1 MSETGSQVSWDDFS
15 DSRCVSPALSC
26 DFDISDTSW
35 ADSAVSPDLEIMT
48 SPEPPSNASIWARF
62 NSGLSRFTQDLGKTP
77 AVAPSSAI
85 PSVHVNPL
93 SVDVPPRD
101 DFVEGAESDLKL
113 ERSDSGHWSLT
124 ESFRKFSA
132 GFNTKS
138 YHSNAADTNQFGS
151 KMVANSHSSNMLD
164 DACDPKLA
172 EDDISDDVLS
182 QLTMRDNNDVGV
194 SASSSSVTVTLDHST
209 TGPFTSMPADNPTD
223 LPDEVLG
230 RSSPL
235 NSVPDHPAAKSS
247 DELSLIHI

>member
-1 MSETGSQVSWDDFS
+1 
-15 DSRCVSPALSC
+15 
-26 DFDISDTSW
+26 
-35 ADSAVSPDLEIMT
+35 
-48 SPEPPSNASIWARF
+48 
-62 NSGLSRFTQDLGKTP
+62 
-77 AVAPSSAI
+77 
-85 PSVHVNPL
+85 
-93 SVDVPPRD
+93 
-101 DFVEGAESDLKL
+101 
-113 ERSDSGHWSLT
+113 
-124 ESFRKFSA
+124 
-132 GFNTKS
+132 
-138 YHSNAADTNQFGS
+138 
-151 KMVANSHSSNMLD
+151 MLD

-247 DELSLIHI
+247 DEVAGSGTPQRLASKPPLPQRSGTLSPRDAMSRPRPTHRRSQSLQHFTPTAGIVPLSDRSSVGTENVPMAENNAPAQSTTENVQNTYEIFV